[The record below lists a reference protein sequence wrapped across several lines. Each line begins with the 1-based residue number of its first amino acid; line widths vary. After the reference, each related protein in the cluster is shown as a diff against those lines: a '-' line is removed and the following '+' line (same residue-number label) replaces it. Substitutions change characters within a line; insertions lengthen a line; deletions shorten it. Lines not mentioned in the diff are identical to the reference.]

1 MRGQAV
7 KQSRRKGALERLRE
21 SKFFEKGS
29 RTEEVWQK
37 RKDKEIERL
46 EVLLNIRT
54 PKKAGK

>member
-7 KQSRRKGALERLRE
+7 IQSRREGALERLRE

-29 RTEEVWQK
+29 RTEEAWQK

-46 EVLLNIRT
+46 EVLLNIRI

>member
-7 KQSRRKGALERLRE
+7 IQARREGALERLRE

-29 RTEEVWQK
+29 RTQESWQK
-37 RKDKEIERL
+37 RKDAEIERL
-46 EVLLNIRT
+46 EVLLNIRA